1 MKKTVKEGIIKGIG
15 RFVGVG
21 SAFLASIFA
30 AAGNVIG
37 ALVSFAVSAL
47 GFHQEKRDAA
57 KAVAESTGIVFLLYG
72 INLLLSGNYIMGI
85 FFIAVGFLSL
95 IAEKLIK
102 Q

>member
-1 MKKTVKEGIIKGIG
+1 MKKFVKEGIIKGIG

-37 ALVSFAVSAL
+37 AAVSYLLSAL
-47 GFHQEKRDAA
+47 GFYKEKKDAA
-57 KAVAESTGIVFLLYG
+57 KAVAESAGIVFLLYG
-72 INLLLSGNYIMGI
+72 INLLLAGDYVMGI